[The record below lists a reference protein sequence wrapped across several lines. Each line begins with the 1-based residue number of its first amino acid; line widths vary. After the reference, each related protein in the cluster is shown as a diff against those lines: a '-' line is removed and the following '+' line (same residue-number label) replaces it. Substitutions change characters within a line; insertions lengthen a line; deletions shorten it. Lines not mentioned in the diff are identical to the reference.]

1 MDDDGIGL
9 GGSFRK
15 PEVLPEYCLF
25 YKNHVI
31 DFSSDLEKKN
41 LKLLESTSELKTHR
55 RSIEVE
61 QERELILTWKRFSC
75 AWRIVNCPLGS
86 TKHRNRD

>member
-1 MDDDGIGL
+1 MAL
-9 GGSFRK
+9 GWADLSENLKCYPNIVF
-15 PEVLPEYCLF
+15 F

-75 AWRIVNCPLGS
+75 AWRIVYCPLGI